1 MTEQQSPQRAIQ
13 WRSWSKKAFEEAA
26 KERKP
31 VFLDLGAVWCHW
43 CHVMDK
49 TSFSD
54 LTIIRLINEKFIPV
68 RVDIDQRPD
77 IRDRYNFGGYPT
89 IVVLN
94 TKGYALTGATYV
106 PPRQLENMLEQI
118 SQLYQTKYDQLELTP
133 PEEHKHPEPGLNTI
147 EESIVPFVTS
157 TLTHHFDSELGGFSK
172 EPKFPVPAAITL
184 LLLNY
189 NWTGEQRYLDMAKL
203 TLDMMKRLLDEVEG
217 GFYRYSV
224 TRDWNTPHYE
234 KMLDTNAGV
243 LLNYLDACALTGN
256 PEYKRVAQKILD
268 YLDTTLSDKH
278 HGGFYGSQDAD
289 EAYCKLATVAERKKA
304 KAPFIDKT
312 IYAEHN
318 ARMIIAYFRAAD
330 VLKNTGY
337 KDFAIKSLQFLL
349 THLFVD
355 KGGMNHYY
363 DDTAKVTG
371 LAADNVWCMHACI
384 TAYEHTTDQQYL
396 THAEKLAAFIA
407 KNLVDKYGLHDRAP
421 QADDLGELQR
431 KQRPLEDNAIAAEAF
446 TSLALLTNNEKYVKT
461 AETILLGMSGAFDV
475 YGVYA
480 ASYAV
485 AVHHFVKPIKLV
497 VLGKA
502 NEQKT
507 KKLWQ
512 SCLALFEPRKTVQLL
527 DVEKD
532 KKRIQ
537 EAKYPTNILPVV
549 FLCVGKACNTPIN
562 SEEELREA
570 LTKFK

>member
-1 MTEQQSPQRAIQ
+1 
-13 WRSWSKKAFEEAA
+13 
-26 KERKP
+26 
-31 VFLDLGAVWCHW
+31 
-43 CHVMDK
+43 MDK

-54 LTIIRLINEKFIPV
+54 PAIIKLINEKFVPV

-89 IVVLN
+89 IAVLN

-118 SQLYQTKYDQLELTP
+118 SQLYQAKYDQLELTP
-133 PEEHKHPEPGLNTI
+133 PDEHKHPEHGLSKVD
-147 EESIVPFVTS
+147 ESIVPFVTS
-157 TLTHHFDSELGGFSK
+157 TLANGFDSEMGGFGR

-184 LLLNY
+184 LLLNH
-189 NWTGEQRYLDMAKL
+189 NLTGEQRYLDMVKV

-243 LLNYLDACALTGN
+243 LLNYLDAYVVTGN
-256 PEYKRVAQKILD
+256 GEYKRIAQKILD
-268 YLDTTLSDKH
+268 YLDATLSDGQG
-278 HGGFYGSQDAD
+278 GGFYGSQDAD
-289 EAYCKLATVAERKKA
+289 EAYYKLSTAAERKKT

-318 ARMIIAYFRAAD
+318 ARMIIAYLRAAD
-330 VLKNTGY
+330 ALENTAY
-337 KDFAIKSLQFLL
+337 RDFAIKSLQFLL
-349 THLFVD
+349 THLLVD
-355 KGGMNHYY
+355 KGGMSHYH
-363 DDTAKVTG
+363 DGMAKVTG

-384 TAYEHTTDQQYL
+384 HAYEHTADQQYL
-396 THAEKLAAFIA
+396 THAEKLAAFIV

-431 KQRPLEDNAIAAEAF
+431 KQRPLEDNAVAAEAF
-446 TSLALLTNNEKYVKT
+446 TSLALLTNNEKYQKT
-461 AETILLGMSGAFDV
+461 AETILLGMSGAFEA

-485 AVHHFVKPIKLV
+485 AVHHFVKPMKLV

-532 KKRIQ
+532 KKQIQ
-537 EAKYPTNILPVV
+537 EAKYPTNTLPVV
-549 FLCVGKACNTPIN
+549 FLCAGKACSAPIS
-562 SEEELREA
+562 SEEELQKA
-570 LTKFK
+570 LKKLQ